1 MQTRNDRCAPCY
13 GRRAVLGPVLGL
25 ALAPLLVGV
34 ARAEDEPEKTDAAR
48 LPPQPG
54 DRLVFLTGPNKGQVV
69 RLDNLAMGGPQVQVF
84 PAGPDGTVRNGT
96 PLNLVILAR
105 FDPAELSD
113 ETRERAAEGVV
124 AYSAVCTHQACPV
137 NMWSK
142 ARDGF
147 VCSRFALT
155 RLHAARTIKDWEGSS
170 SADGRHVCAGVNF
183 GQRCHGS
190 RRNRRV
196 HAYCGIR
203 AHRERRR

>member
-13 GRRAVLGPVLGL
+13 GRRAVLGPVFAL

-34 ARAEDEPEKTDAAR
+34 ARAEDE

-54 DRLVFLTGPNKGQVV
+54 DRFVFLTGPNKGQVV

-147 VCSRFALT
+147 VCS
-155 RLHAARTIKDWEGSS
+155 
-170 SADGRHVCAGVNF
+170 
-183 GQRCHGS
+183 CHGS
-190 RRNRRV
+190 VFDPKNGAAVLDGPAPRPLPSLGLKIADGAVAVASGFSSRV
-196 HAYCGIR
+196 GGTQK
-203 AHRERRR
+203 

>member
-13 GRRAVLGPVLGL
+13 GRRAVLGPVFAL

-34 ARAEDEPEKTDAAR
+34 ARAEDEPERTDAAK

-54 DRLVFLTGPNKGQVV
+54 DRFVFLTGPNKGQVV

-84 PAGPDGTVRNGT
+84 PAGPDGMVRNGT

-142 ARDGF
+142 ARDGV
-147 VCSRFALT
+147 VCS
-155 RLHAARTIKDWEGSS
+155 
-170 SADGRHVCAGVNF
+170 
-183 GQRCHGS
+183 CHGS
-190 RRNRRV
+190 VYDPKNGAAVVDGPAPRPLPSLGLKIADGAVAVASGFSSRV
-196 HAYCGIR
+196 GGTQK
-203 AHRERRR
+203 

>member
-1 MQTRNDRCAPCY
+1 
-13 GRRAVLGPVLGL
+13 
-25 ALAPLLVGV
+25 LLVGV
-34 ARAEDEPEKTDAAR
+34 ARAEDESEKTDAAR

-147 VCSRFALT
+147 VCS
-155 RLHAARTIKDWEGSS
+155 
-170 SADGRHVCAGVNF
+170 
-183 GQRCHGS
+183 CHGS
-190 RRNRRV
+190 VYDPKNGAAVVDGPAPRPLPSLGLTIADGVVAVASGFSSRV
-196 HAYCGIR
+196 GGTQK
-203 AHRERRR
+203 